1 MYTDVRI
8 IKNIMRPTIKDIAKI
23 AGVNISTVSRSLNGS
38 NLISEQ
44 TKERILKIAKE
55 LDFEFNTIAQNL
67 STKHSNVI
75 GVIYPEDADRFALGL
90 FLATMLNNIR
100 VKLEQKSYFTI
111 LASSENQYNKQSNI
125 KKMING
131 LNIDGLILINWL
143 LEDEDW
149 ECIKSRKIPHVF
161 LHHIPKYSDKST
173 LVVTDNFL
181 GGSLAAK
188 HLLSLG
194 HRNILCLASKDNGKE
209 FKLRTEGY
217 ISEFKKE
224 SIELD
229 LKNIIYGDHTYDF
242 AYRQTLKLKKQ
253 LQGKKYSAIFAL
265 SDVMALGVLKACT
278 EMGINIPD
286 DISLI
291 GYDGLDIGS
300 ILHPKL
306 TTIKQPVDDLVEE
319 ACRSLL
325 YQIRKNK
332 TEIKKILLPPS
343 LVEGKTCKSI

>member
-1 MYTDVRI
+1 
-8 IKNIMRPTIKDIAKI
+8 MRPTIKDIAKI

-38 NLISEQ
+38 SLISKK
-44 TKERILKIAKE
+44 TKDKILKIAGE

-67 STKHSNVI
+67 STKHSNII
-75 GVIYPEDADRFALGL
+75 GVIYPEDTDRFALGL

-125 KKMING
+125 KKLING
-131 LNIDGLILINWL
+131 LNIDGLIIINWL

-149 ECIKSRKIPHVF
+149 ECIKNREIPHVF
-161 LHHIPKYSDKST
+161 LHHIPRYSDKST

-188 HLLSLG
+188 YLLSLG
-194 HRNILCLASKDNGKE
+194 HRNILCLTSKDNGKE
-209 FKLRTEGY
+209 FIQRTEGY
-217 ISEFKKE
+217 ISELKKNN
-224 SIELD
+224 IEVD
-229 LKNIIYGDHTYDF
+229 ENNIVFGDHTYDF
-242 AYRQTLKLKKQ
+242 AYKQTLKIKKE
-253 LQGKKYSAIFAL
+253 LQSKKYSAIFAL

-278 EMGINIPD
+278 QMGINIPD

-291 GYDGLDIGS
+291 GYDGLEIGS
-300 ILHPKL
+300 IIHPTL
-306 TTIKQPVDDLVEE
+306 TTIKQPIDELVEE
-319 ACRSLL
+319 ACKSLL

-332 TEIKKILLPPS
+332 LERKKILLPPT
-343 LVEGKTCKSI
+343 LIKGRTCKAV